1 MNRFCYVCAT
11 LICLATINLMHA
23 ADDKPAV
30 PKTTPKKTVRLT
42 AIGNSFSNNATE
54 YLDDIAAADGNLLI
68 FKTASVGGSP
78 LQLHADR
85 AELHEK
91 DPADAKGTYT
101 AGRGLREILTESKP
115 EFVTIQQAS
124 IKSHDLSTY
133 QPYATKLRDYVK
145 KYAPQA
151 ELLIHET
158 WAYRADDPRFSFTKP
173 KEGEPKTQ
181 QEMYDMLSNSYRA
194 VAKEL
199 GIRIIPVGDAF
210 IAADT
215 DSKFGFVADKSFDPK
230 TAKHPELP
238 NQKYSLHVGR
248 SWKKGDSGTYGL
260 GMDGHHASTAGK
272 YLAACVWY
280 EMLFDTT
287 CVGNSFKPAGLDPDH
302 LKFLQQ
308 TAHDTV
314 AKIKEKK

>member
-1 MNRFCYVCAT
+1 LCSASFF
-11 LICLATINLMHA
+11 HSSQA
-23 ADDKPAV
+23 AEDKPAA
-30 PKTTPKKTVRLT
+30 PQSTAKKTVRLT

-78 LQLHADR
+78 LELHAGR

-101 AGRGLREILTESKP
+101 GGKGLREILTESKP
-115 EFVTIQQAS
+115 QFVTIQQAS
-124 IKSHDLSTY
+124 IKSHDLATY
-133 QPYATKLRDYVK
+133 QPHATKLRDYVK
-145 KYAPQA
+145 QYAPQA
-151 ELLIHET
+151 ELLLHET
-158 WAYRADDPRFSFTKP
+158 WAYRVDDPRFSFTKP
-173 KEGEPKTQ
+173 KAGEPKTQ
-181 QEMYDMLSNSYRA
+181 REMYEGLSNAYRT
-194 VAKEL
+194 VAGEL

-210 IAADT
+210 IAADS
-215 DSKFGFVADKSFDPK
+215 DSKFGYKPDTSFDPK

-248 SWKKGDSGTYGL
+248 AWKKGESGMFGL
-260 GMDGHHASTAGK
+260 SMDGHHASTAGK
-272 YLAACVWY
+272 YSAACVWY

-287 CVGNSFKPAGLDPDH
+287 CVGNSFNPKGLDPDH
-302 LKFLQQ
+302 QKFLQQ

-314 AKIKEKK
+314 AKIKQKH